1 MLYSQNQA
9 TQVNLKEHSLS
20 QEINM
25 KTHSGQTPF

>member
-1 MLYSQNQA
+1 MYSFLVTEIA
-9 TQVNLKEHSLS
+9 VNLKEHSLS